1 MNDSLSS
8 RRRRTIV
15 GGAVL
20 ALALGALAT
29 AVPAEASAGSSAASA
44 SGGAGDAAASGNLA
58 PDIEGGSP
66 PSAHLTPVLT
76 DSLNPSGLTAPDAIV
91 SCATSQIALVTSS
104 GGVSFVAYGLAIPVN
119 CLTLYNGEWV
129 KVGWGTVGDYLELT
143 QQTDGN
149 LVLTSSDGTTTTTRW
164 SAGTTFQGNA
174 NGPGCLAQFQSNADL
189 VVDNC
194 DGTLIWDS
202 KTHTYPD
209 AVLAFQPD
217 DDLVI
222 YSAVGGTA
230 LWTE

>member
-29 AVPAEASAGSSAASA
+29 AVPAEASAGSSATSA
-44 SGGAGDAAASGNLA
+44 SGGIGDAAASGNLA

-66 PSAHLTPVLT
+66 PSAHNTPVLT
-76 DSLNPSGLTAPDAIV
+76 DSLNPSGLTASDAIV
-91 SCATSQIALVTSS
+91 SCATSQISLVSSS
-104 GGVSFVAYGLAIPVN
+104 GGVSFISYGIAIPVN

-129 KVGWGTVGDYLELT
+129 KVTWSLTGDYLELT

-149 LVLTSSDGTTTTTRW
+149 LVLTSSNGTTTTTQW
-164 SAGTTFQGNA
+164 SSDTTFQGNA

-202 KTHTYPD
+202 QTHTYPD
-209 AVLAFQPD
+209 AVLVFQPD
-217 DDLVI
+217 NDLVI
-222 YSAVGGTA
+222 YSAAGGTA
-230 LWTE
+230 LWTD